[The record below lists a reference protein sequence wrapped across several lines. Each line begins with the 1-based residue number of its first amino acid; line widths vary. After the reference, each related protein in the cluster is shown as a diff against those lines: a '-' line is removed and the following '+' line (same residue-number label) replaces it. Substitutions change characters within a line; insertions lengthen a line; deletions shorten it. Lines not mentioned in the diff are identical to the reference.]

1 MLSFIFQKST
11 TLLTF
16 RLMVKAVT
24 KKMRGAPALLFAASL
39 LLVVS
44 LYGATAWK
52 LDKNLMA
59 GPSRDEKDSFKAS
72 GWPVDSIPN
81 PMTAAGAV
89 SRLFPT
95 LRLIGGG
102 ATTEVF
108 RALNPHPRCP
118 SLHSCLAK
126 APGLSPSKA
135 L

>member
-1 MLSFIFQKST
+1 
-11 TLLTF
+11 
-16 RLMVKAVT
+16 
-24 KKMRGAPALLFAASL
+24 MRGAPALLFAASL

-52 LDKNLMA
+52 LEKNLMA

-102 ATTEVF
+102 ATSEI
-108 RALNPHPRCP
+108 
-118 SLHSCLAK
+118 
-126 APGLSPSKA
+126 
-135 L
+135 